1 MRATLT
7 TLAELAG
14 AGLIIAAA
22 WLVWLPAGLL
32 IAGVFLLLF
41 GWLASE

>member
-7 TLAELAG
+7 TLAELVG
-14 AGLIIAAA
+14 AVLITAAA

-32 IAGVFLLLF
+32 VAGVFLLLF